1 MQLQDLDKL
10 QKEAEMYQKEN
21 ERLQTEVQLMKQEL
35 DAAEKAAISR
45 AKKQAQIGELMQR
58 IKELEEMQS
67 SLEDEAS
74 ELREQNEL
82 LEFRI
87 LELEDDSDK
96 VGKRHPHHWARFTR
110 RPVCESTRTSDSLGL
125 VVYEWIEPFGGTRLE
140 FAQSQASDVGQLCVL
155 ESLLVLFGI

>member
-1 MQLQDLDKL
+1 
-10 QKEAEMYQKEN
+10 MYQKEN

-96 VGKRHPHHWARFTR
+96 VGKRHPHH
-110 RPVCESTRTSDSLGL
+110 
-125 VVYEWIEPFGGTRLE
+125 
-140 FAQSQASDVGQLCVL
+140 
-155 ESLLVLFGI
+155 

>member
-1 MQLQDLDKL
+1 
-10 QKEAEMYQKEN
+10 MYQKEN
-21 ERLQTEVQLMKQEL
+21 ERLQTEMQLMKQEL

-96 VGKRHPHHWARFTR
+96 VGKRHPHH
-110 RPVCESTRTSDSLGL
+110 
-125 VVYEWIEPFGGTRLE
+125 
-140 FAQSQASDVGQLCVL
+140 
-155 ESLLVLFGI
+155 

>member
-1 MQLQDLDKL
+1 VVTESTPVSYLQLQDLDKL

-35 DAAEKAAISR
+35 DAAEKAAMASG
-45 AKKQAQIGELMQR
+45 KKQAQIGELMKR
-58 IKELEEMQS
+58 IQELEEKQTS
-67 SLEDEAS
+67 YEDEAS

-96 VGKRHPHHWARFTR
+96 VRQWHPRPRITR
-110 RPVCESTRTSDSLGL
+110 KPVCKTTQASDSLGVCL
-125 VVYEWIEPFGGTRLE
+125 
-140 FAQSQASDVGQLCVL
+140 
-155 ESLLVLFGI
+155 